1 MKDLK
6 KTDINNLKF
15 IHELEVHQIEI
26 EMQNSQLQKSND
38 DLIISE
44 TKYRRLFESAQDGI
58 LILDAESGLIT
69 DVNPYLIEML
79 GYSKEEFIK
88 KTLWE
93 IGFFKDIGSNEEK
106 FLELRRKEY
115 IRYEDMPLETFD
127 GKKKY
132 VEFVSNVYTVGSQKV
147 IQCNIRDITDRKI
160 LEKSISDSNQN
171 YEIFFNTVD
180 EFLFVLD
187 FHGNIIHINNT
198 VINKLGYTKEDLIG
212 KSVLILHPENRRK
225 EASIIVNRMLN
236 KLVDSCSLPI
246 VNKNGLE
253 IPAETRIT
261 IGKWNGERAIFGV
274 SKDISQLKLSEEKF
288 SKVFYLN
295 PSACGLSNLN
305 THEYIEVNNNFYKLL
320 KFNRD
325 EVIGKTALEL
335 QILSQD
341 KIEEINKKA
350 DKDGKIISIESTLRA
365 KDGEI
370 KVVLLSAENIK
381 IQNKE
386 YRFTVVHDITERK
399 NFEQEL
405 IKAKEKAEKSDKLK
419 MTFLSNMSHDL
430 RTPINSIIGFSEM
443 LKDDNIKKSEK
454 MNYLNIIIENGDILT
469 NSINDIVDITK
480 IDSDSLKVQKTEI
493 DLNKLLQEIKTQYTS
508 LIKNKVKL
516 NIDIDLNT
524 NIFILSDKYRLKQ
537 ILTNLMN
544 NAIKFTKTGII
555 KFGYIIIEKNK
566 LRIYVK
572 DTGIGISKEDFKMIF
587 QRFAQVGQPGSK
599 INKGTGL
606 GLAISKS
613 LCEIL
618 NFSELKV
625 ESELNKGSVFY
636 FDIPFIIKNQNY
648 IYPNEEKNNDVINL
662 ENINILIVEDD
673 INFQMIL
680 KSYLKSTKCK
690 ISIDNGSEALDI
702 IKKEKINI
710 VLLDL
715 GLGNIDGYE
724 ILKKIKEYDPN
735 IIIIVQSAYAIVEFK
750 KKAFDLGA
758 NDFLSKPITK
768 SQFLKSINKFI

>member
-587 QRFAQVGQPGSK
+587 Q
-599 INKGTGL
+599 
-606 GLAISKS
+606 
-613 LCEIL
+613 
-618 NFSELKV
+618 NF
-625 ESELNKGSVFY
+625 G
-636 FDIPFIIKNQNY
+636 
-648 IYPNEEKNNDVINL
+648 
-662 ENINILIVEDD
+662 
-673 INFQMIL
+673 
-680 KSYLKSTKCK
+680 
-690 ISIDNGSEALDI
+690 
-702 IKKEKINI
+702 
-710 VLLDL
+710 
-715 GLGNIDGYE
+715 
-724 ILKKIKEYDPN
+724 
-735 IIIIVQSAYAIVEFK
+735 
-750 KKAFDLGA
+750 
-758 NDFLSKPITK
+758 
-768 SQFLKSINKFI
+768 